1 MNGTVEGEDVF
12 IPIDWIIG
20 GQENAGKGWRMLME
34 CLGVGRGISLPA
46 LATAAG
52 EMSYLTVGALQE
64 FVNSSIFLSANLK
77 VYKKQAVK
85 LPAMPICLKHSVI

>member
-20 GQENAGKGWRMLME
+20 GQKNAGKGWRMLME

-52 EMSYLTVGALQE
+52 EMSYLTVVLLRE
-64 FVNSSIFLSANLK
+64 FVNSSIFLLVNLK
-77 VYKKQAVK
+77 VCKKQAVK
-85 LPAMPICLKHSVI
+85 LPVMPICLKHFVI

>member
-1 MNGTVEGEDVF
+1 MEQLKEKMF
-12 IPIDWIIG
+12 YSIDWIIG

-52 EMSYLTVGALQE
+52 EMSYLTVGAFE
-64 FVNSSIFLSANLK
+64 NS
-77 VYKKQAVK
+77 
-85 LPAMPICLKHSVI
+85 PAI